1 MQQLQGDSESG
12 VERGSVEETAISARA
27 GNGAPSGR
35 RRCRKCGSE
44 ALADENR
51 CRECKS
57 FLPGNTSALVH
68 GDRRR
73 TLANPEETELY
84 QSYAADL
91 GGIDQVTT
99 GQHAV
104 LCRIVDAERVCRT
117 ASTFLES
124 TREGLA
130 SEKVQKALAVLATHA
145 NIVYRGA
152 SLLGLERRARQVDPL
167 QALHDAV
174 ERANA

>member
-1 MQQLQGDSESG
+1 MRNPTDTGTCESALDFQ
-12 VERGSVEETAISARA
+12 SDALTPRA
-27 GNGAPSGR
+27 GNGEGAV
-35 RRCRKCGSE
+35 RRCRRCGAE
-44 ALADENR
+44 AVADENR

-57 FLPGNTSALVH
+57 FLPGNTSAMVH

-84 QSYAADL
+84 QAYAADL
-91 GGIDQVTT
+91 GGIDQITT

-104 LCRIVDAERVCRT
+104 LCRVVDAERVCRT

-152 SLLGLERRARQVDPL
+152 SLLGLERRARQVPTL
-167 QALHDAV
+167 QEVMAGD
-174 ERANA
+174 